1 MGYELMVGHEIGEQR
16 EDLQS
21 SLVRLSVG
29 IRVKGQVRK
38 RKGMEKP
45 RMHPAAC
52 NKRAR
57 VVQSRRDYTPKGN

>member
-29 IRVKGQVRK
+29 RDTGERAGPEAKGD
-38 RKGMEKP
+38 GE
-45 RMHPAAC
+45 AEDASSC
-52 NKRAR
+52 
-57 VVQSRRDYTPKGN
+57 VQ